1 MRPDTL
7 THERFKRWLLV
18 ALWTA
23 FIYSIIPIGR
33 PLANYFEKAT
43 QFEFLLNLGYIAIVF
58 SLIVILFW
66 KRGFKRLFTYFVFI
80 GSLLLFS
87 LLMFTTRF
95 PVEKIHLV
103 EYCLLSIF
111 IFRAVY
117 IDFRNLFAWLITI
130 VAVSFIGWG
139 EEFIQYFVPN
149 RVYDIFDIA
158 LNTTGGFFGLIFTSL
173 VLLDRK
179 LS

>member
-1 MRPDTL
+1 MRPGAL
-7 THERFKRWLLV
+7 SQERFKRWLLV
-18 ALWTA
+18 AVWTA
-23 FIYSIIPIGR
+23 MIYSIIPIGR
-33 PLANYFEKAT
+33 PLATYFEKAT
-43 QFEFLLNLGYIAIVF
+43 PFEFLLNLGYIGIVF

-66 KRGFKRLFTYFVFI
+66 KRGFQHLFTYFLFI

-87 LLMFTTRF
+87 FLMFKTRF

-117 IDFRNLFAWLITI
+117 IDFRNVFAWLITL
-130 VAVSFIGWG
+130 VAVTFIGWG

-149 RVYDIFDIA
+149 RVYDTFDI
-158 LNTTGGFFGLIFTSL
+158 LINTVGGLFGLIFTSL